1 MKPTFLEFRHLK
13 TLLALKETGS
23 VSLAAKRVYLTQ
35 SALSHQIKL
44 IENHFDLPLFE
55 RKSSPLRFTAAGER
69 LIRLAS
75 EVMPKIIDAER
86 DLTRIKHGDAGQ
98 LRIAVECHTCF
109 DWLMPAMDEFRQHWG
124 LVELDIV
131 SGFHTDPV
139 GLLLSHRADWAI
151 VSEIETNDDVI
162 FKPLFSYEM
171 VGICSKEH
179 PLAAKEIWQAED
191 FANETWV
198 TYPVPDEM
206 LDLLRKVL
214 KPQGINPTRRTTEL
228 TIAMIQLVAS
238 RRGIATVP
246 YWAALPYLEKGYV
259 VARKIT
265 QDGLYSNLYAAIR
278 KEDESLAYMEDFYQ
292 TVKSQSFSTLP
303 GLSVLELARE

>member
-1 MKPTFLEFRHLK
+1 MKSTFIDIRHLR
-13 TLLALKETGS
+13 TLVALKETGS

-35 SALSHQIKL
+35 SALSHQLKL
-44 IENHFDLPLFE
+44 LEQQFGLPLFE
-55 RKSSPLRFTAAGER
+55 RKSHPLCFTAAGER
-69 LIRLAS
+69 LLRLAYD
-75 EVMPKIIDAER
+75 VLPRVIDAER
-86 DLTRIKHGDAGQ
+86 DLVRLKQGDAGQ

-109 DWLMPAMDEFRQHWG
+109 DWLMPAMDAFRADWSS
-124 LVELDIV
+124 VELDIV

-151 VSEIETNDDVI
+151 VSEVEQNDEII
-162 FKPLFSYEM
+162 FKPLFAYEM
-171 VGICSKEH
+171 VGICAKD
-179 PLAAKEIWQAED
+179 LALAEKAIWRAED
-191 FANETWV
+191 FQDETWI

-206 LDLLRKVL
+206 LDLVRQVL
-214 KPQGINPTRRTTEL
+214 KPAGISPARRTTEL

-265 QDGLYSNLYAAIR
+265 EQGLYSNLYAAIR
-278 KEDESLAYMEDFYQ
+278 REDGALAYLEDFYQ

-303 GLSVLELARE
+303 GLVVLE

>member
-1 MKPTFLEFRHLK
+1 MKPTFLELRHLR

-23 VSLAAKRVYLTQ
+23 VSMAAKRVYLTQ

-44 IENHFDLPLFE
+44 MEEQFGLLLFE
-55 RKSSPLRFTAAGER
+55 RKSNPLRFTAAGER
-69 LIRLAS
+69 LIRLAN
-75 EVMPKIIDAER
+75 EILPKVIDAER
-86 DLTRIKHGDAGQ
+86 ELARVKHGDAGQ

-109 DWLMPAMDEFRQHWG
+109 DWLMPAMDEFRQHWS

-151 VSEIETNDDVI
+151 VSEVEENDDVL

-171 VGICSKEH
+171 VGICAKDHS
-179 PLAAKEIWQAED
+179 LANKDVWQAED
-191 FANETWV
+191 FAEETWV
-198 TYPVPDEM
+198 TYPVPDDM
-206 LDLLRKVL
+206 LDLYRQVL
-214 KPQGINPTRRTTEL
+214 KPKDINPPRRTTEL
-228 TIAMIQLVAS
+228 TIALIQLVAS

-265 QDGLYSNLYAAIR
+265 EKGLYSNLYAAIR
-278 KEDESLAYMEDFYQ
+278 KEDANLAYIEDFHQ
-292 TVKSQSFSTLP
+292 TVKAQSFSTLP
-303 GLSVLELARE
+303 GLSVLEL

>member
-44 IENHFDLPLFE
+44 IEDHFDLPLFE

-214 KPQGINPTRRTTEL
+214 KPQGINPIRRTTEL

-278 KEDESLAYMEDFYQ
+278 KEDDSLAYMEDFYQ